1 MNYQTEVVIIGG
13 GMVGLSLAYQL
24 IERGITKKIILIE
37 KEESVGMHSSGRNS
51 GVIHA
56 GLYYKPDSIKAK
68 VCVEGG
74 IRLKHWMRENNLNIN
89 QCGKVV
95 VPTSLE
101 SDNQLDL
108 LYDRGKRNGAIVQY
122 IDNNELKEIVPEAF
136 SISNRALWSP
146 NTANVNPREVIE
158 CLKNELLKRGLK
170 IYKDQKNWQIDPSI
184 NLITLDKGEKI
195 TYEYFFNAA
204 GLWADKVAHKFNLGN
219 EYILIPFKGSY
230 WEIKNNS
237 EIKIK
242 SNLYPVP
249 DLNLPFLGVHFSPD
263 SINSK
268 VSIGPT
274 ATLAFGREN
283 YKNLDSLEIVNS
295 FKNISLLFN
304 QYIQNK
310 FKFRQYVHNQ
320 AFLFFQ
326 PFLFKEAKKLVPNL
340 KYSDIKISKKIGIR
354 PQLFNLEKDKI
365 EDDFLCLNT
374 TNSTHVLNAISPA
387 FTSSFALGD
396 LIIERSNILNN
407 E

>member
-1 MNYQTEVVIIGG
+1 M
-13 GMVGLSLAYQL
+13 
-24 IERGITKKIILIE
+24 
-37 KEESVGMHSSGRNS
+37 
-51 GVIHA
+51 
-56 GLYYKPDSIKAK
+56 
-68 VCVEGG
+68 
-74 IRLKHWMRENNLNIN
+74 
-89 QCGKVV
+89 
-95 VPTSLE
+95 
-101 SDNQLDL
+101 
-108 LYDRGKRNGAIVQY
+108 
-122 IDNNELKEIVPEAF
+122 
-136 SISNRALWSP
+136 
-146 NTANVNPREVIE
+146 
-158 CLKNELLKRGLK
+158 KNELLKRGLK

-219 EYILIPFKGSY
+219 EFILIPFKGSY

-304 QYIQNK
+304 QYIRNK

-326 PFLFKEAKKLVPNL
+326 PFLFKEAKKLLPNL

-396 LIIERSNILNN
+396 LIIDRSNILNN

>member
-24 IERGITKKIILIE
+24 IERGISKKIILIE

-56 GLYYKPDSIKAK
+56 GLYYQPDSIKAK

-74 IRLKHWMRENNLNIN
+74 IRLKQWMKGNNLNIN

-101 SDNQLDL
+101 LDNQLDL

-122 IDNNELKEIVPEAF
+122 IDNKQLKEIVPEAF

-158 CLKNELLKRGLK
+158 SLKNELLKRGLK

-304 QYIQNK
+304 QYIRNK

-326 PFLFKEAKKLVPNL
+326 PFLFKEAKKLLPNL

-396 LIIERSNILNN
+396 LIIDRSNILNN